1 MTKMTMPPHRQANQN
16 PDELPPSSLFLRLQK
31 RLWLGTFAVDAILLI
46 GTGLYLPRAL
56 PVTFA
61 GILMGLFYLW
71 SLIYNAQHPRRGVQS
86 VFSLIRMVVLAW
98 LAVRLSHGRLAELA
112 LVMSGLLSYKLM
124 LIVEYALQAS
134 PAFRRSKKRDDGK
147 TDDSAEK
154 PSSLVV

>member
-1 MTKMTMPPHRQANQN
+1 MTPLPQKINQT
-16 PDELPPSSLFLRLQK
+16 PDDVPPSSLFLRLQK
-31 RLWLGTFAVDAILLI
+31 RLWLGTFAVDGILLLV
-46 GTGLYLPRAL
+46 TALALPRAL
-56 PVTFA
+56 PITFA

-86 VFSLIRMVVLAW
+86 IFSLIRMVVLAW

-147 TDDSAEK
+147 TGDSAEK